1 MKNKKILPL
10 VIIGLA
16 IIYIFYKIKI
26 VKPKKSAVVVNSSGT
41 TPVGE
46 YTSEQLSAASVAS
59 GLFSSMF
66 GVKVLGDNV
75 GNFSGNISG
84 NFLSRIN
91 KIGSFK
97 K

>member
-16 IIYIFYKIKI
+16 IIYIFYKLKI
-26 VKPKKSAVVVNSSGT
+26 VKPKNSAVVVNSSGT
-41 TPVGE
+41 TPKGE
-46 YTSEQLSAASVAS
+46 FSSEQLNAATAAT

-66 GVKVLGDNV
+66 GVKFLGDGV
-75 GNFSGNISG
+75 GNSSDTISG